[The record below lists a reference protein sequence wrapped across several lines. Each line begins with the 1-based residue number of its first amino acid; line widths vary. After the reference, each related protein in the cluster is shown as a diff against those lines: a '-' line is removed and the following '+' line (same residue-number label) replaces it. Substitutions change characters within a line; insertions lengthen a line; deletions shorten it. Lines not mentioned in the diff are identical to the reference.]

1 MSCKKCKTTKCTCEA
16 SICINPLIYMMKSVF
31 ALEGTLSSNF
41 NIKNDLIE
49 ISNKCLDPV
58 TPVQCDDYAL
68 NLPEALYKI
77 LDSGITIS
85 NNKDY
90 CCPDCKNGVYFLGSP
105 EVFIELKDFLVDD
118 TKICCIEHYTTAAS
132 WITHLKDLNIKCCNT
147 DFSETISNWINAS
160 STTSNYFYLDA
171 LTELGLVESSS
182 FNNYSGLGILFDFLQ
197 LNFPELTNEDYLN
210 VLGVIMN
217 LGLVI
222 ECNGCEMFISSV
234 ATYKLIN
241 A

>member
-1 MSCKKCKTTKCTCEA
+1 MSCKKCNTTKCTCEA
-16 SICINPLIYMMKSVF
+16 SICISPLIYMMKSVF

-41 NIKNDLIE
+41 NIKNDLID

-58 TPVQCDDYAL
+58 IPVQCDDYIL

-77 LDSGITIS
+77 LNSGITIS

-118 TKICCIEHYTTAAS
+118 TKICCIEHYTTADA
-132 WITHLKDLNIKCCNT
+132 WIRYLKDLNIKCCNT
-147 DFSETISNWINAS
+147 DFSETINNWINAS

-182 FNNYSGLGILFDFLQ
+182 FNSYSGLGILFDFLQ
-197 LNFPELTNEDYLN
+197 LNFPELTSEDYLN

-217 LGLVI
+217 LGVVI

-234 ATYKLIN
+234 TTYKLIN